1 MLSQTTNVL
10 RKHRK
15 IMVSR
20 NMGAEPN
27 VREQNVET
35 KNNDI
40 ETIKGEE
47 TNSFLFINLSKKL
60 L

>member
-1 MLSQTTNVL
+1 
-10 RKHRK
+10 
-15 IMVSR
+15 MVSR

-40 ETIKGEE
+40 ETIKGEVI
-47 TNSFLFINLSKKL
+47 NSIFL
-60 L
+60 